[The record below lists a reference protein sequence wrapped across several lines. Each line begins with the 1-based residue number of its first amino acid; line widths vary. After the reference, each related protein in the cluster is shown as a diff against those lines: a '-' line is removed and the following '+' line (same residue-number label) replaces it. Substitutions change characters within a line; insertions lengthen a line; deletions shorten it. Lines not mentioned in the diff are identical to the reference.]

1 MLGGTIFSNMKRFI
15 PYIVI
20 AVLIGIIGLQFSQIF
35 SQQKTITRIKSD
47 MGLLLE
53 SNNDLILKANH
64 YKILD
69 SLNVAQIKSLEL
81 TVKEFKT
88 YREEDAKLIKSLRV
102 RNKDLEALVSTKLE
116 TRDTILVA
124 IHDTIPGIANFN
136 YTSTWTDLSG
146 MIDMQQNTMQVNIAN
161 REDLDIVES
170 VTRKRFLGFLWYC
183 KKLESRKV
191 DVVSRNPNTTIK
203 NVSYTKI
210 VQ

>member
-1 MLGGTIFSNMKRFI
+1 MKKLIPYLGTI
-15 PYIVI
+15 
-20 AVLIGIIGLQFSQIF
+20 VLLGIIGLLWSQFLSQ
-35 SQQKTITRIKSD
+35 KNNLNRIKEN
-47 MGLLLE
+47 MEVLLK
-53 SNNDLILKANH
+53 SNNDLILKTHN
-64 YKILD
+64 YQIQD

-88 YREEDAKLIKSLRV
+88 YREKDAKLIKSLKI
-102 RNKDLEALVSTKLE
+102 RNKDLEALVNTKLE
-116 TRDTILVA
+116 THDTILVA
-124 IHDTIPGIANFN
+124 VHDTVSGIATFN

-146 MIDMQQNTMQVNIAN
+146 TIDIIKDTMQVNITN
-161 REDLDIVES
+161 REDLEIIES

-191 DVVSRNPNTTIK
+191 DVVSHNPNTTIK

>member
-1 MLGGTIFSNMKRFI
+1 MPGGNFLSVMKKLT
-15 PYIVI
+15 PYLVI
-20 AVLIGIIGLQFSQIF
+20 LVLFVIIGLLCDRISVH
-35 SQQKTITRIKSD
+35 KKNLDRIKEN
-47 MGLLLE
+47 MEVLLE
-53 SNNDLILKANH
+53 SNNGLILKVHH
-64 YKILD
+64 YQIQD
-69 SLNVAQIKSLEL
+69 SLNVAQIRSLEL
-81 TVKEFKT
+81 TAKEFKT
-88 YREEDAKLIKSLRV
+88 YREEDMKLIESLKI

-124 IHDTIPGIANFN
+124 VHDTIPGVATFN

-146 MIDMQQNTMQVNIAN
+146 TIDMIKDTMQINIAN
-161 REDLDIVES
+161 REDLEIIES

-191 DVVSRNPNTTIK
+191 DVVSHNPNTTIK